1 MPRIK
6 MMVSGETKTPA
17 SQKRGRV
24 RRSKKTICKP
34 ASLIRTVPS
43 VPDSDRFGGAF
54 APFADLS
61 AFPLAGCRFTAGV
74 EFHHPLKQGHYSAA
88 ETPCQSP
95 RREIPR
101 FRLPANPLG
110 GSGAAAPGGL
120 VRLRRHVRRSRK
132 SACGARL
139 SLQGRLA
146 APQAQAALEKP
157 SKKWGSTVSTAE
169 GLGNMRFQTGP
180 GFGIIFRIP
189 AAFMPLIMQKSRG
202 CGIWPHNMTP

>member
-1 MPRIK
+1 MPRTK

-17 SQKRGRV
+17 SQKRERV

-34 ASLIRTVPS
+34 ASPIRTVPS

-61 AFPLAGCRFTAGV
+61 ASPLAGCRFTAGV

-95 RREIPR
+95 RQEIPR

-132 SACGARL
+132 STCGARL

-146 APQAQAALEKP
+146 VPQAQAALEKP
-157 SKKWGSTVSTAE
+157 SKKWYFHFFDSRR
-169 GLGNMRFQTGP
+169 LGKYALPNRARVWYNIQDSG
-180 GFGIIFRIP
+180 GI
-189 AAFMPLIMQKSRG
+189 
-202 CGIWPHNMTP
+202 

>member
-1 MPRIK
+1 
-6 MMVSGETKTPA
+6 MVSGETKTPA
-17 SQKRGRV
+17 SQKAGACAQI
-24 RRSKKTICKP
+24 KKTIGRP
-34 ASLIRTVPS
+34 ASPIRTVPS

-110 GSGAAAPGGL
+110 VRGTQPPEAWFGSGGMYAEAAKALAEQGFLCKGGWLRHRRKLPLRNPRKSGVPLFRQPKAWEICASKPGPGL
-120 VRLRRHVRRSRK
+120 V
-132 SACGARL
+132 
-139 SLQGRLA
+139 
-146 APQAQAALEKP
+146 
-157 SKKWGSTVSTAE
+157 
-169 GLGNMRFQTGP
+169 
-180 GFGIIFRIP
+180 
-189 AAFMPLIMQKSRG
+189 
-202 CGIWPHNMTP
+202 

>member
-34 ASLIRTVPS
+34 ASPIRTVPS

-110 GSGAAAPGGL
+110 VRGPQPPEAWFGSGGMYAEAAKALAEQGFLCKGGWPRHRRKL
-120 VRLRRHVRRSRK
+120 PLRNPRK
-132 SACGARL
+132 SGI
-139 SLQGRLA
+139 
-146 APQAQAALEKP
+146 
-157 SKKWGSTVSTAE
+157 STFSTAE

-189 AAFMPLIMQKSRG
+189 AAFMPLIM
-202 CGIWPHNMTP
+202 